1 MFNRSHQRVEVDDA
15 ADSHG
20 EEHVSAA
27 DLPASQDH
35 DEHADGSVIGRLR
48 PSLASLMV
56 EEGVASAEQL
66 EAALAEGQQTGER
79 LGEVVL
85 RHGWINEA
93 GLAGL
98 VARQWDLSFV
108 ALSMI
113 TLDEAARALVSR
125 EVCQR
130 LGACPVSFDDGVPLV
145 AVADPSEDRFASVR
159 AALGT
164 PCSFFVTTASALTR
178 LIDQQESAAGEP
190 QAVTADDS
198 SPAGETT
205 ELASV
210 PEPPATEAPGPTLVV
225 AESDDGGEPVV
236 DQLDR
241 LLDQLV
247 QERQRSGEELGG
259 YQRQLS
265 DLQDEQTRL
274 QDEHRRLQDEQARLQ
289 EEQARVQAE
298 QARLLDDQA
307 RVQKSIRSLESRLGE
322 EEHRLDSMRTKLD
335 EYTQSFTQH

>member
-1 MFNRSHQRVEVDDA
+1 MFNRSQQRVEVDD

-20 EEHVSAA
+20 EEHVSSV
-27 DLPASQDH
+27 DSPSSQDH
-35 DEHADGSVIGRLR
+35 DEQADGSVIGRLR

-66 EAALAEGQQTGER
+66 ESALAEGQQTGER

-113 TLDEAARALVSR
+113 TVDEAARTLVSR
-125 EVCQR
+125 EVCER

-159 AALGT
+159 DELGT
-164 PCSFFVTTASALTR
+164 PCSFFVTTASALAR
-178 LIDQQESAAGEP
+178 LIDQQESAPGEL
-190 QAVTADDS
+190 QAVSTDDR
-198 SPAGETT
+198 PAGDEP
-205 ELASV
+205 EPASF
-210 PEPPATEAPGPTLVV
+210 PGPPATEAPRPTLVP
-225 AESDDGGEPVV
+225 AEHDDGREPVV

-247 QERQRSGEELGG
+247 DERQRSSEELGG
-259 YQRQLS
+259 YQRRLS

-298 QARLLDDQA
+298 QAQVQDEQA
-307 RVQKSIRSLESRLGE
+307 RVQESIRSVEARLGE
-322 EEHRLDSMRTKLD
+322 EQHRLDSMRAKLD
-335 EYTQSFTQH
+335 EYTQSFAQH